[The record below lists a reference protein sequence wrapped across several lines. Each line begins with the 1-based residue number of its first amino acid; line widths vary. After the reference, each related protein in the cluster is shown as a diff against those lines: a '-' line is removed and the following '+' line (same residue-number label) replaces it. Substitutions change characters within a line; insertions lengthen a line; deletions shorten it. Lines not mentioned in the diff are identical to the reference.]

1 MIRISKIDKKIT
13 EFKSNL
19 SLNDLI
25 YLNKYKTN
33 GIFSAIENAVIF
45 LFAVT
50 PFSSPELIIPE
61 EFIISNASFIKTIDS
76 IVKMTV
82 IIIETKLFIFLIL

>member
-13 EFKSNL
+13 QFKSIF
-19 SLNDLI
+19 LNDLI

-50 PFSSPELIIPE
+50 PFS
-61 EFIISNASFIKTIDS
+61 
-76 IVKMTV
+76 
-82 IIIETKLFIFLIL
+82 